1 MREPARLWFAV
12 EKLKSIHKPKGR
24 WVGTMTPRRQVN
36 DDAREGQI
44 EKENHDPVVAFSRPP
59 PLPPFIGP
67 LVALSLL
74 QSWSKRDGNDD

>member
-1 MREPARLWFAV
+1 MMR
-12 EKLKSIHKPKGR
+12 
-24 WVGTMTPRRQVN
+24 RRQVN